1 MVFCIRFQDTRIRTR
16 TVRINCEAKPITD
29 HSRCW
34 RYDQHQSLTAP
45 EPAIVP
51 GLGEWTIDVIFEH
64 PQQIMLQVGFDNKPR
79 RFWYMIVT
87 LTNKA
92 NRDVDFYPKCDLMT
106 DTFQIIPA
114 GKETP
119 AAVFEQIKRRHQSR
133 YPFLEP
139 LEKAGNKILQ
149 GEDNTKDIAIIWADF
164 DAQAKNIKVFITG
177 LSNET
182 VAIDHPIAKDEAGKP
197 VKVYLRKTLELSYA
211 LRGDTSLRSEDDL
224 SYKGKHWVMR

>member
-1 MVFCIRFQDTRIRTR
+1 MKYFAYGILAILAVMAC
-16 TVRINCEAKPITD
+16 VCLA
-29 HSRCW
+29 
-34 RYDQHQSLTAP
+34 AP

-51 GLGEWTIDVIFEH
+51 GPGEWTIDVIFEH
-64 PQQIMLQVGFDNKPR
+64 PQQIMLQVGFDKRPR

-87 LTNKA
+87 LTNRA

-149 GEDNTKDIAIIWADF
+149 GEDNTKDIAIIWPDF
-164 DAQAKNIKVFITG
+164 DVQAKNIKVFITG

-224 SYKGKHWVMR
+224 SYKGNRWVMR

>member
-1 MVFCIRFQDTRIRTR
+1 MKGFIYGT
-16 TVRINCEAKPITD
+16 
-29 HSRCW
+29 
-34 RYDQHQSLTAP
+34 LTAWAVMACLCLAAP

-51 GLGEWTIDVIFEH
+51 GPGEWTVDITFEH
-64 PQQIMLQVGFDNKPR
+64 PQQIMLQLGFNKKPG
-79 RFWYMIVT
+79 RFWYTIIT
-87 LTNKA
+87 LTNRT

-119 AAVFEQIKRRHQSR
+119 AAVFEQIKKRHQSK
-133 YPFLEP
+133 YPFIEA

-149 GEDNTKDIAIIWADF
+149 GEDNTKDIAIIWPDF

-182 VAIDHPIAKDEAGKP
+182 VAIDHPIAKDAAGKP
-197 VKVYLRKTLELSYA
+197 IKVFLRKTLELSYA
-211 LRGDTSLRSEDDL
+211 LRGDATLRTDANL

>member
-1 MVFCIRFQDTRIRTR
+1 MGCVCL
-16 TVRINCEAKPITD
+16 A
-29 HSRCW
+29 
-34 RYDQHQSLTAP
+34 AP

-51 GLGEWTIDVIFEH
+51 GSGEWTIDVIFEH

-211 LRGDTSLRSEDDL
+211 LRGDTSLRSDVNL
-224 SYKGKHWVMR
+224 SYDGNRWVMR